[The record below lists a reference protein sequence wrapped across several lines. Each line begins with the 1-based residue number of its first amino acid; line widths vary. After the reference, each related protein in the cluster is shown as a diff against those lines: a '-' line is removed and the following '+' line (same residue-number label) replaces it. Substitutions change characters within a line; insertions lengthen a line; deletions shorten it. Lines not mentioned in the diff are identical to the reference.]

1 MRVTGATLEEL
12 FRDALL
18 GMVAL
23 ADPIAQAERVP
34 LRREIAVESGD
45 ATALLVDF
53 LNDALASM
61 HTDREA
67 YTNVTFHSLTER
79 SLQAKLEGYRAE
91 SFGEDIKAVT
101 YHEADV
107 RRAPSGQ
114 WETII
119 VFDI

>member
-12 FRDALL
+12 FRDSLL

-23 ADPIAQAERVP
+23 ADPVSSAERRA
-34 LRREIAVESGD
+34 LRREIALESGD

-53 LNDALASM
+53 LNEALALM

-67 YTNVTFHSLTER
+67 YTDVAFHSLAER
-79 SLQAKLEGYRAE
+79 SLQATLEGYRAE

-107 RRAPSGQ
+107 NRAATGA

>member
-1 MRVTGATLEEL
+1 MHVTGATLEEL
-12 FRDALL
+12 FRDALF

-23 ADPIAQAERVP
+23 ADPASHAERQP
-34 LRREIAVESGD
+34 LGREIALESGD
-45 ATALLVDF
+45 PTALLVDF
-53 LNDALASM
+53 LNEALASM

-67 YTNVTFHSLTER
+67 YTEVTFHSLTER
-79 SLQAKLEGYRAE
+79 SLQATLEGYRAE

-107 RRAPSGQ
+107 HRSSVGA